1 MQDLKKRME
10 AAVNEPD
17 KDKQREMVQ
26 EIMDSPEM
34 LQFKKIIQN
43 AFDYIC
49 GIINEFIKVLSVV
62 LKPIVRVV
70 KKYQRIDSFRRQRMK
85 HKRRVNQ
92 MANHKKK
99 KLKKRLARRAKD
111 VEKYQV
117 NKAWRNIFVQ
127 AGILK

>member
-1 MQDLKKRME
+1 
-10 AAVNEPD
+10 
-17 KDKQREMVQ
+17 
-26 EIMDSPEM
+26 
-34 LQFKKIIQN
+34 
-43 AFDYIC
+43 
-49 GIINEFIKVLSVV
+49 
-62 LKPIVRVV
+62 
-70 KKYQRIDSFRRQRMK
+70 
-85 HKRRVNQ
+85 